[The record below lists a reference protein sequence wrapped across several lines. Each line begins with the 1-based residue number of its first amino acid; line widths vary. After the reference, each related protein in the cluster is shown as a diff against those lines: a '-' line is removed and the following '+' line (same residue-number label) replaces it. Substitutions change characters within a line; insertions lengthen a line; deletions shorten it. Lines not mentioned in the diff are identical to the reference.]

1 VRRDIPQPP
10 GAGIVNGIRFG
21 TDPLR
26 FLETVQARFPD
37 AVEVP
42 IPGRPPLVIVTGPD
56 LVHEALDWPEAF
68 GRVPAS
74 GLGLPAENGL
84 VQSEGDLWEQQR
96 SIMLPA
102 FVGQQVVDYG
112 DTAGRQCRAVAD
124 ELGHAADEGRTV
136 DLHRQTTALTIRVAS
151 EILLG
156 EDIGQERAAEFHGWM
171 EAATEELAISPTG
184 VLPDWVPT
192 SSSAA
197 YDEATTEMKRL
208 SEEIIDRRRAATAD
222 GGEPGSDM
230 LSLLLAAEGAPD
242 VEYEDDQIRDEVIT
256 FLIAGHET
264 TALSLTYTLAA
275 LSNHPE
281 MRARVREEA
290 RAVIGD
296 ETPRYDH
303 LEDLTYT
310 KRVFRETLRLY
321 PAAWAIFREATGEA
335 PLGDYRVKDGSA
347 MILPQF
353 SIHRDGRYFDD
364 PLTFDPSRWTRR
376 SAGSADAYFP
386 FGSGPHACIGRQ
398 FALAGATLSVAG
410 LVRDLD
416 IDVPADTLEEFQATI
431 TLRPGGSVPA
441 TVERAG

>member
-1 VRRDIPQPP
+1 MRRDIPQPP
-10 GAGIVNGIRFG
+10 GVGIVNGVRFG

-26 FLETVQARFPD
+26 FLETVQPRFSD

-42 IPGRPPLVIVTGPD
+42 IPGRPPLVIVTSPD

-112 DTAGRQCRAVAD
+112 DTAGRQCREVAA
-124 ELGHAADEGRTV
+124 ELGRAADEDRTV

-156 EDIGQERAAEFHGWM
+156 EDIGQERAAQFHGWM
-171 EAATEELAISPTG
+171 EAATDELAISPAG
-184 VLPDWVPT
+184 ILPDWMPT

-197 YDEATTEMKRL
+197 YEEATAAMKRL
-208 SEEIIDRRRAATAD
+208 SEEIIDRRRATMAD
-222 GGEPGSDM
+222 GGDSGSDM

-256 FLIAGHET
+256 FLVAGHET

-303 LEDLTYT
+303 LEDLAYT

-347 MILPQF
+347 MILPQY

-364 PLTFDPSRWTRR
+364 PLTFDPDRWARR
-376 SAGSADAYFP
+376 SAGSVDAYFP

-410 LVRDLD
+410 LVRDFD
-416 IDVPADTLEEFQATI
+416 IDVPADTLDEFQATI
-431 TLRPGGSVPA
+431 TLRPGESVPA